1 MSLLVRG
8 MPNWLLAAIMLA
20 GVVMTIYAA
29 QKGKEQNRPHVSRA
43 MLILGAGFAV
53 MAVYSAVRGV
63 PSVPSWIDWSLII
76 LFVITLYIFF
86 IYAFII
92 LYQTKLEPGR
102 KRRGA
107 TIAFAIFM
115 SYLLFMTVLVIKLA
129 IEKNMG

>member
-76 LFVITLYIFF
+76 YTSFLY
-86 IYAFII
+86 
-92 LYQTKLEPGR
+92 
-102 KRRGA
+102 
-107 TIAFAIFM
+107 M
-115 SYLLFMTVLVIKLA
+115 LLLSSIKQNSNRA
-129 IEKNMG
+129 ENAEAQR